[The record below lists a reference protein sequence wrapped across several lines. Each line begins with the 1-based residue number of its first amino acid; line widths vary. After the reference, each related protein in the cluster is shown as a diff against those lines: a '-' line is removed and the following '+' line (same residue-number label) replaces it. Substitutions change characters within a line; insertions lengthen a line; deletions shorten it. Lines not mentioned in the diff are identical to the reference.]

1 MAKAEISSTNASAAV
16 NKVWRKIQGK
26 LGEGANFSVDELD
39 LMMEFSDVEFPW
51 SQREVTFTTDIND
64 VPRGALIPD
73 GGFRARPGA
82 VNTEELTA
90 SITSISQ
97 TFVASTLAQYAD
109 EGNENQIVKELM
121 HKGKGA
127 LRAIERVLGQ
137 QFYGT
142 SVGTLALT
150 DTDLGGT
157 TDTLVLKDAF
167 GVSDIDNAAYL
178 ADLFRKDEYIAAIEG
193 TAIADSNSAIGRIT
207 ADPALT
213 PGSIDV
219 TWNAS
224 LGAVSTNNL
233 KIVGAGSL
241 GNGSSTDPRDDT
253 DYNKAMTGLFDVL
266 QSASVHGLAQA
277 SVPKWDVSYED
288 PTGGH
293 LSTARIHKAL
303 DTIAN
308 ASGKTPD
315 VCLMAQGVNRA
326 IIEVERAAYHAASP
340 TGIELDGSFK
350 RRGIEFKTTR
360 RVPPGYAFFWKKNQ
374 WQKLML
380 TPKPTNSFRWAD
392 GKDLIDKEG
401 MLFTMFVAGSLVC
414 RQRNVFGYF
423 SGLTE
428 A

>member
-1 MAKAEISSTNASAAV
+1 MAKVEISSLNASAAV

-26 LGEGANFSVDELD
+26 LGEGANFMVEEFDMLT
-39 LMMEFSDVEFPW
+39 EFSDVEFPW
-51 SQREVTFTTDIND
+51 SQREVAYTTDVNEA
-64 VPRGALIPD
+64 PRAATIPD
-73 GGFRARPGA
+73 GGFRSRPVA

-90 SITSISQ
+90 SMSSWSQ
-97 TFVASTLAQYAD
+97 TFVASTLAKYAD
-109 EGNENQIVKELM
+109 EGNENQIVKELV
-121 HKGKGA
+121 HKSKKA
-127 LRAIERVLGQ
+127 LQSIERTVGQ

-142 SVGTLALT
+142 SVGTIALT

-157 TDTLVLKDAF
+157 TDTIVLKDAF
-167 GVSDIDNAAYL
+167 GVPDIDNAAYL
-178 ADLFRKDEYIAAIEG
+178 SELFRKGDRIAFIDG
-193 TAIADSNSAIGRIT
+193 SAIADSNAAFSEIT
-207 ADPALT
+207 ANPKLT

-219 TWNAS
+219 THNSS
-224 LGAVSTNNL
+224 LNAVSNNNL
-233 KIVGAGSL
+233 KIVGAASL
-241 GNGSSTDPRDDT
+241 GNGSSTDPLNDT
-253 DYNKAMTGLFDVL
+253 DYNKALTGLFDVL
-266 QSASVHGLAQA
+266 QSASVGGLAQS
-277 SVPKWDVSYED
+277 SVPEWDVSYED
-288 PTGGH
+288 TAGGH

-303 DTIAN
+303 DTITN

-315 VCLMAQGVNRA
+315 ICLMSQGVNRA

-340 TGIELDGSFK
+340 MGIELDGSFK

-380 TPKPTNSFRWAD
+380 TPKPTNKLSWAD
-392 GKDLIDKEG
+392 GIDLIDKEG
-401 MLFTMFVAGSLVC
+401 MLFPIFMAGSLIC